1 MRKTEKILRFSLSS
15 QNFIILAM
23 SVTLHCD
30 VGDLK
35 LELYCEECPK
45 TAKNFIALAA
55 SGYYDGCKFH
65 RNIKGFMAQS
75 GDPTGADLFIVNY
88 LLLFSCEIYRY
99 VVQWKI
105 FCVISRVILL
115 IEILCVIKKV
125 C

>member
-1 MRKTEKILRFSLSS
+1 
-15 QNFIILAM
+15 M

-65 RNIKGFMAQS
+65 RNIKGFMAQT
-75 GDPTGADLFIVNY
+75 GDPTGTELMLCLHI
-88 LLLFSCEIYRY
+88 R
-99 VVQWKI
+99 QK
-105 FCVISRVILL
+105 L
-115 IEILCVIKKV
+115 IEMYGVSLGNGKS
-125 C
+125 

>member
-1 MRKTEKILRFSLSS
+1 
-15 QNFIILAM
+15 M

-65 RNIKGFMAQS
+65 RNIKGFMAQT
-75 GDPTGADLFIVNY
+75 GDPTGTASTHILILYCVNGSASQNLRVASIGDPSPQFAMLTFQARAKAERAY
-88 LLLFSCEIYRY
+88 TAVTLTM
-99 VVQWKI
+99 K
-105 FCVISRVILL
+105 SRMG
-115 IEILCVIKKV
+115 
-125 C
+125 

>member
-1 MRKTEKILRFSLSS
+1 
-15 QNFIILAM
+15 M

-75 GDPTGADLFIVNY
+75 GDPTGTASTHICLLRFIVSVRIRQYNMY
-88 LLLFSCEIYRY
+88 I
-99 VVQWKI
+99 
-105 FCVISRVILL
+105 
-115 IEILCVIKKV
+115 
-125 C
+125 

>member
-1 MRKTEKILRFSLSS
+1 MQWNVKTECKQISETSRRTKFKAYLKLDLKQDFNSTVHAGLKI
-15 QNFIILAM
+15 ITM

-65 RNIKGFMAQS
+65 RNIKGFMVQS
-75 GDPTGADLFIVNY
+75 GDPTGKEFQ
-88 LLLFSCEIYRY
+88 S
-99 VVQWKI
+99 
-105 FCVISRVILL
+105 VI
-115 IEILCVIKKV
+115 
-125 C
+125 